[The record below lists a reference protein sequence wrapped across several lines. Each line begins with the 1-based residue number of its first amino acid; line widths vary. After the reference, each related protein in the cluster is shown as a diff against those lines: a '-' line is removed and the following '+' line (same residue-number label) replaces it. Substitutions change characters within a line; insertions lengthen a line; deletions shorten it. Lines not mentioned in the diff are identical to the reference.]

1 MVSTKIRRMK
11 DSDMESVMD
20 QLLRLKR
27 LNAEFDCTFSVS
39 ESSGEE
45 IEKYLKKILNS
56 DDHVLLVAETDGN
69 VSGILMA
76 DILYRIYYEPKYE
89 GRIREF
95 YVMPEFRRHG
105 IGKQLLDAFRKE
117 VQPRGVALITAEFP
131 ALNVIASSF
140 YKSIGYRELITIYGQ
155 A

>member
-1 MVSTKIRRMK
+1 MVTTKIRKMK
-11 DSDMESVMD
+11 ESDMESVMD

-27 LNAEFDCTFSVS
+27 LNSEFDCTFSVS
-39 ESSGEE
+39 EDSRDE
-45 IEKYLKKILNS
+45 IEKYLKKIIN
-56 DDHVLLVAETDGN
+56 DNDHVLLVAEVDGN
-69 VSGILMA
+69 VEGILMA

-117 VQPRGVALITAEFP
+117 VQPRGVMLITAEFP
-131 ALNVIASSF
+131 SLNVIASEF
-140 YKSIGYRELITIYGQ
+140 YKRIGYRELVKIYGQ